1 MLRNYNSLASMYGQR
16 PAQNPGQPPQYAPR
30 AMPQYGAPPQARTV
44 PQYQQPRSQYGGP
57 DRRAMAQ
64 RFQPGAVN
72 DRRAPV
78 SGGPPAY
85 GGRPP
90 GMMPQAPPGEVA
102 YDPGTGAGNFNIF
115 RNAMAPGYQ
124 PQPAQPQVNPAGRAM
139 PPQSRALFMDKI
151 LSHMRQKDPK
161 RYAELMKQYKGG
173 QPATTPV
180 NPAAPARPGVNAAA
194 PRIGA
199 GVTR

>member
-30 AMPQYGAPPQARTV
+30 AMPQYGAPPQAP
-44 PQYQQPRSQYGGP
+44 PQAMPQAPMQYGGP
-57 DRRAMAQ
+57 ERRAAAA
-64 RFQPGAVN
+64 PPVN
-72 DRRAPV
+72 DRRAPIY
-78 SGGPPAY
+78 GGPSPTARPAPQY
-85 GGRPP
+85 QPP
-90 GMMPQAPPGEVA
+90 AQPQFQQIPSQP
-102 YDPGTGAGNFNIF
+102 I
-115 RNAMAPGYQ
+115 NAMAPGYQ